1 MNPFSKR
8 ALLPIAVSL
17 FVFPCVYAGSPATD
31 VYPKPHIYKISGGAG
46 VDAGKLAAS
55 SISKNPELKK
65 VLPRTLKAKKIR
77 ATGTIPI
84 VVEKDGTK
92 VEREL
97 AKRNAKN
104 VPEAYV
110 LKVTPAKIEIF
121 AKDDAGVFYAA
132 QTLARMIEADG
143 KIAVCDIADWPDVAH
158 RGSVEGYYG
167 RPWTPD
173 ARLRQFDFYGK
184 YKINTYIYGP
194 KDDPYHHARWW
205 EPYPKET
212 AELLKKQIQA
222 AHDNHVDFVWAAH
235 VGSIITNPANAQE
248 NMRKLVEKF
257 EIMYDLGVR
266 SFGVFFDDIFTHN
279 AELQSDVCNYV
290 VEHFLSKKNDVTPLV
305 MCPSQYNRGWSGGD
319 YLDILGNRLHP
330 SIRVMWTGDSVCT
343 DITEGTVDW
352 ISKRIKRE
360 PYIWW
365 NWPVV
370 DYCASSLLLGRTY
383 GLAKE
388 NRDKYSGFV
397 SNPMDKPEAS
407 KIALFGVG
415 DYCWN
420 VDAFDSVP
428 SWKYG
433 IKTLFPKYAD
443 AMQTLA
449 NHSSDQGPNGH
460 GYRREESVEFK
471 PVIDKATAEYEKGK
485 FSAATAKKMIAEF
498 KEMRGASKELISLVP
513 ADNPELW
520 EEIEFW
526 VRTLG
531 ETGKF
536 GDSVVKFVM
545 TKDVKKRKAYAE
557 RAAKYYASRERT
569 MEAQAAHADKIGAPH
584 RNPSRVAARVVA
596 PFLTKVFRDEWAK
609 YCKQIGVKTSAPAN
623 DEDAPYKVIS
633 DVAQMKKDI
642 PAREGKYVRIRKF
655 EPITLAPKQYVGI
668 GLPEG
673 VYGDYVHVI
682 LENKDAAKNGALE
695 LSTDGVTWKR
705 FDFKGKNNKG
715 DELFVDLDPAKKIRF
730 FRYVN
735 TSNKSF
741 SIKLK
746 EFKFDVPED
755 AKVNSRAAIF
765 DNDPTSYYTIENKTE
780 TFVSPGPAKDAVV
793 LSDAPKCVTVSKEG
807 GKVKVTVKPEKAG
820 HVEVFEILWK

>member
-1 MNPFSKR
+1 MNPFSKQ
-8 ALLPIAVSL
+8 ALSAFAVSL
-17 FVFPCVYAGSPATD
+17 FAFPCVYAGSPETD
-31 VYPKPHIYKISGGAG
+31 VYPKPQLAKVSGGAAI
-46 VDAGKLAAS
+46 DAGKLAAAS
-55 SISKNPELKK
+55 LSKNPEVKR
-65 VLPRTLKAKKIR
+65 VLPRLLKSMKIKASGTVPVVV
-77 ATGTIPI
+77 ATDA
-84 VVEKDGTK
+84 VK
-92 VEREL
+92 VEREF
-97 AKRNAKN
+97 AKRRAKN
-104 VPEAYV
+104 TPETYV

-121 AKDDAGVFYAA
+121 AKEDAGIFYAA

-143 KIAVCDIADWPDVAH
+143 KIALCDIADWPDVEH

-167 RPWTPD
+167 RPWSPA
-173 ARLRQFDFYGK
+173 ARLSQFEFYGK

-212 AELLKKQIQA
+212 AELLKKQIRA

-235 VGSIITNPANAQE
+235 VGSIITNPANSEE
-248 NMRKLVEKF
+248 NMQKLVEKF

-266 SFGVFFDDIFTHN
+266 SFGVFFDDIFTHD
-279 AELQSDVCNYV
+279 AELQSKVCNYV
-290 VEHFLSKKNDVTPLV
+290 VENFLAKKDDVTPLV

-319 YLDILGNRLHP
+319 YLDILGERLHP

-352 ISKRIKRE
+352 VSERIKRE

-420 VDAFDSVP
+420 VDAFDSVS
-428 SWKYG
+428 SWKHS
-433 IKTLFPKYAD
+433 IKALFPKYAS

-460 GYRREESVEFK
+460 GYRREESVEFQ
-471 PVIDKATAEYEKGK
+471 PVIEKATAEYGKGK
-485 FSAATAKKMIAEF
+485 FSVATAKKMIAEF
-498 KEMRGASKELISLVP
+498 REMHGACKELISLVP

-545 TKDVKKRKAYAE
+545 AKDAKKRMEYAT

-569 MEAQAAHADKIGAPH
+569 MEAQAEHADKIGAPH
-584 RNPSRVAARVVA
+584 RNPSRVAARVVT
-596 PFLTKVFRDEWAK
+596 PFLVKVFRDEWAK
-609 YCKQIGVKTSAPAN
+609 YCKQVGVKTSSPAS

-633 DVAQMKKDI
+633 DVEQMKNDI
-642 PAREGKYVRIRKF
+642 PVREGKYVRIRKF

-673 VYGDYVHVI
+673 VYGDYVHVL
-682 LENKDAAKNGALE
+682 LENKDAVKNGALE
-695 LSTDGVTWKR
+695 TSVDGETWKR
-705 FDFKGKNNKG
+705 VDFKGKDKS

-735 TSNKSF
+735 TSNKAF

-755 AKVNSRAAIF
+755 AKVNSRAAMF
-765 DNDPTSYYTIENKTE
+765 DNDPTSYYTIENKAE

-793 LSDAPKCVTVSKEG
+793 LSDAPNCVSVSKEG
-807 GKVKVTVKPEKAG
+807 AKVKVTVKPGKSG

>member
-1 MNPFSKR
+1 MCPFITRTVS
-8 ALLPIAVSL
+8 ALAVSL
-17 FVFPCVYAGSPATD
+17 FALPCVYAGSPETD
-31 VYPKPHIYKISGGAG
+31 VYPKPQVVKLSGGSMI
-46 VDAGKLAAS
+46 DAGKLS
-55 SISKNPELKK
+55 GKSFSKNADLKRALQT
-65 VLPRTLKAKKIR
+65 VLKAKKIK
-77 ATGTIPI
+77 ASGTIPI
-84 VVEKDGTK
+84 VVEKDKAKIAREFSKRK
-92 VEREL
+92 V
-97 AKRNAKN
+97 KD
-104 VPEAYV
+104 VSGAYV
-110 LKVTPAKIEIF
+110 LRVTPAKIEIF
-121 AKDDAGVFYAA
+121 SKDATGVFYAG
-132 QTLARMIEADG
+132 QTLARMIETDG
-143 KIAVCDIADWPDVAH
+143 KIALCEVADWPDVEN
-158 RGSVEGYYG
+158 RGCVEGYYG
-167 RPWTPD
+167 RLWTPES
-173 ARLRQFDFYGK
+173 RISQFNFYGK

-212 AELLKKQIQA
+212 VELLKKQIRA
-222 AHDNHVDFVWAAH
+222 AHDNHVNFVWAAH
-235 VGSIITNPANAQE
+235 VGSIITNPTNTEE

-257 EIMYDLGVR
+257 EKMYDIGVR
-266 SFGVFFDDIFTHN
+266 SFGVFFDDIFKHD
-279 AELQSDVCNYV
+279 AELQADVCNYV
-290 VEHFLSKKNDVTPLV
+290 VEHFLSKKDDVAPLV
-305 MCPSQYNRGWSGGD
+305 MCPSQYNKAWSGGD
-319 YLDILGNRLHP
+319 YLDILGDKLHP

-352 ISKRIKRE
+352 ISKRIKRK

-397 SNPMDKPEAS
+397 SNPMDKAEAS

-420 VDAFDSVP
+420 VDAFDSEP
-428 SWKYG
+428 SWKFS
-433 IKTLFPKYAD
+433 IKALFPKYAK

-460 GYRREESVEFK
+460 GYRREESVEFQ
-471 PVIDKATAEYEKGK
+471 PVIDKATAEYAKGK

-498 KEMRGASKELISLVP
+498 KAMNDASKELIARVP

-531 ETGKF
+531 ETGRF
-536 GDSVVKFVM
+536 GNSVVRFVM
-545 TKDVKKRKAYAE
+545 TKDAKKRMEYAS
-557 RAAKYYASRERT
+557 RSAKYYALRERT

-596 PFLTKVFRDEWAK
+596 PFLVKIFRDEWAK
-609 YCKQIGVKTSAPAN
+609 FCKQLGVKVGSSVG
-623 DEDAPYKVIS
+623 EDSPYKVIT
-633 DVAQMKKDI
+633 DVDQMKKDI
-642 PAREGKYVRIRKF
+642 AVREGKFVRIRKF
-655 EPITLAPKQYVGI
+655 EPVTLAPKQYVGI

-673 VYGDYVHVI
+673 VYGDYVHLI
-682 LENKDAAKNGALE
+682 LENENAVKNGVIE
-695 LSTDGVTWKR
+695 LSTDGETWR
-705 FDFKGKNNKG
+705 RAEFKGKEKSG
-715 DELFVDLDPAKKIRF
+715 ELFADLDPAKKIRF

-735 TSNKSF
+735 TSGKPF

-755 AKVNSRAAIF
+755 AKANSKSAVF
-765 DNDPTSYYTIENKTE
+765 DGDPTSFYTVEGKGE
-780 TFVSPGPAKDAVV
+780 TFVSPGPAKDAIV

-807 GKVKVTVKPEKAG
+807 GKVKVAVKPGKSG